1 MRRKA
6 FLTMMALSLLA
17 SGATGAWAAAAPFGS
32 FDGFAR
38 GGNAANGVIGVQGWA
53 LAETG
58 VQEVDIVVDGVI
70 VGNANYGRSRPT
82 VTKLHPGLPNSAAPG
97 FGYELDTTHFL
108 NGMHTV
114 TARVT
119 SVTGQVV
126 FLNSLQFQFANT
138 NADLLPF
145 GRIEFPNQ
153 QAELQGNGNGPPDLF
168 GNCDVNN
175 PTGMRTP
182 IWSIVSGYALDV
194 NASYNN
200 PGVAYVELLIDGALT
215 YNSQYDCYYNKD
227 AGGLTDCYGLRR
239 PDLEQLYPGLKDAP
253 HAGFRFALD
262 VGALIG
268 ITDSNGFPLYT
279 PGSHQLG
286 IRVGDQFENV
296 TDIGSIVVTFNCL
309 DFTNQDVA
317 IGHID
322 FPQELIGGAGLVYGG
337 IIQVSGWAVD
347 FAPIAAVVVSI
358 DGNTRAIILPPS
370 GFFPRPDITSLYPS
384 YPAVPPPGWF
394 GYIDTTQVVNGIKL
408 SNGIHQLSA
417 VVIDK
422 NGVSTFI
429 GKIPITIEN
438 PIP

>member
-6 FLTMMALSLLA
+6 FLTMVALSLLV

-38 GGNAANGVIGVQGWA
+38 GGNAANGVVAVQGWA

-58 VQEVDIVVDGVI
+58 VLEVDIVVDGVI

-82 VTKLHPGLPNSAAPG
+82 VTKLHPGLHDSAAPG
-97 FGYELDTTHFL
+97 FGYQLDTTHFL

-114 TARVT
+114 TARVMST
-119 SVTGQVV
+119 TGQVV
-126 FLNSLQFQFANT
+126 YLNSLQFQFANT

-145 GRIEFPNQ
+145 GKIEFPNQ

-175 PTGMRTP
+175 PKEPKRTP

-215 YNSQYDCYYNKD
+215 FNSQYDCHYEAQ
-227 AGGLTDCYGLRR
+227 AGGLSDCYGLRR
-239 PDLEQLYPGLKDAP
+239 PDLEQVFPGLKDAP

-262 VGALIG
+262 IG
-268 ITDSNGFPLYT
+268 ELLGTTDSNGFPLYT

-296 TDIGSIVVTFNCL
+296 TDIAAIEVTFNCL
-309 DFTNQDVA
+309 DFTSQDLA

-322 FPQELIGGAGLVYGG
+322 VPVLGLVYAGV
-337 IIQVSGWAVD
+337 IQVSGWAVD
-347 FAPIAAVVVSI
+347 FEPISGIIVFI
-358 DGNTRAIILPPS
+358 DGNVRAVIFPPS
-370 GFFPRPDITSLYPS
+370 FFPRPDITALYPS
-384 YPAVPPPGWF
+384 YPSVPPPGWSTF
-394 GYIDTTQVVNGIKL
+394 IDTTQVVNGIKL
-408 SNGIHQLSA
+408 SNGIHQLSVQ
-417 VVIDK
+417 VVDK
-422 NGVSTFI
+422 NNVSTFI
-429 GKIPITIEN
+429 GKFPITIEN
-438 PIP
+438 PMP